1 LRQLGHDKR
10 TIGLMIMAPILVLSL
25 LSYIFNGSEYHP
37 KIAVINAPLSY
48 VNRLEDHDAGVT
60 RMNENEAWAAVAGA
74 EVDGV
79 INFESGG
86 PHILLEGSDPAKSGA
101 VLKLSQNALG
111 GEMGGVEPDVTY
123 LYGYENMSTF
133 DNFGPILIG
142 FFVFFFVFWCR
153 GFLPRERD
161 TGTLERI
168 LATPLRRWELV
179 MGYMLASEF
188 LPFCSRPVIAWY
200 SIHLLHVMMMGSFF
214 LVLLITILTALA
226 ALTIG
231 TFLSAFAESE
241 LQMIQFIPI
250 VVVPQVFFSGLFDLG
265 TMTPGFGISGGSC
278 RCGIRPTPEK
288 HHDTGQRLPGYRP
301 GRPYSGRL
309 WRPIR
314 LFKCPC
320 AEKTSKN
327 MNRRGGEEMNVQS
340 FFNELVQSGDEDLR
354 LTQKQIDIMSA
365 AVEIFAQKGYAAT
378 STSEIAKRASVGRAL
393 FFHYITKKDMLL
405 AIPQYL
411 NRSPIPGPIW
421 RI

>member
-1 LRQLGHDKR
+1 MRVQAVMVRILRQLGHDKR

-48 VNRLEDHDAGVT
+48 VNRLEDHDAVVT
-60 RMNENEAWAAVAGA
+60 RMNENEAWAAVAA
-74 EVDGV
+74 SEVDGV
-79 INFESGG
+79 INFESGV

-142 FFVFFFVFWCR
+142 FFVFFFVFLVS
-153 GFLPRERD
+153 GVSFLGERD

-179 MGYMLASEF
+179 MGYMLGFGVFTVLQSA
-188 LPFCSRPVIAWY
+188 LIAWY

-265 TMTPGFGISGGSC
+265 TMTPWLRYF
-278 RCGIRPTPEK
+278 
-288 HHDTGQRLPGYRP
+288 
-301 GRPYSGRL
+301 GRL
-309 WRPIR
+309 MPLWYSADALRNIMIR
-314 LFKCPC
+314 GKGF
-320 AEKTSKN
+320 
-327 MNRRGGEEMNVQS
+327 R
-340 FFNELVQSGDEDLR
+340 
-354 LTQKQIDIMSA
+354 DIAFDAVVLA
-365 AVEIFAQKGYAAT
+365 AFC
-378 STSEIAKRASVGRAL
+378 AL
-393 FFHYITKKDMLL
+393 F
-405 AIPQYL
+405 AYL
-411 NRSPIPGPIW
+411 NVLALKKHRKI
-421 RI
+421 